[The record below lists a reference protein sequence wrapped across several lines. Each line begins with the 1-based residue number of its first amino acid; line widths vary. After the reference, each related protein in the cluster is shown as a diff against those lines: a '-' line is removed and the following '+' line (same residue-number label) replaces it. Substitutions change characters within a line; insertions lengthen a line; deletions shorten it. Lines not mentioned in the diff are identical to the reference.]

1 MQDIYYED
9 REKREKII
17 ILEFTGIYKRIDSGA
32 IYGDM
37 IPYEKLIDFFE
48 QGKKEAQENFKKFK
62 SDHIGVVLTG
72 LNDNEPI
79 IEYYV
84 GRIETDEEFNKRI
97 EYLDNKPKIKKENDI
112 KKLKELAEKYN
123 YELREK
129 NIEK

>member
-1 MQDIYYED
+1 MQNGYYYENE
-9 REKREKII
+9 EKREKRMV
-17 ILEFTGIYKRIDSGA
+17 LEFSRICKSLDP
-32 IYGDM
+32 ICGDY
-37 IPYEKLIDFFE
+37 ITYEKLVDFFE

-84 GRIETDEEFNKRI
+84 GRIETNEEFNKRI

-112 KKLKELAEKYN
+112 KILKELAEKYN
-123 YELREK
+123 YKIVEK